1 MPGEE
6 PAIMNQTHAM
16 KDDAVPDRAQVR
28 SNGFD
33 LSAGRLRA
41 SLAITLVGLFIF
53 TVGAKPDW
61 FAWDRSRVVGF
72 VQISVFLIGLGII
85 CAGGVFGL
93 LALWKGT
100 PRTIVADIGLR
111 LVGTGYVI
119 SVFSGM
125 ADVFGMGSQPLP
137 GVPYFGP
144 WQATGV
150 LIGQVLIAL
159 GFLMMMPYRRIP

>member
-1 MPGEE
+1 
-6 PAIMNQTHAM
+6 MNQSGVVNDQPA
-16 KDDAVPDRAQVR
+16 
-28 SNGFD
+28 
-33 LSAGRLRA
+33 SAHIKTQPAKLEPSRPRLRTG
-41 SLAITLVGLFIF
+41 LVVTLMGFFVF

-61 FAWDRSRVVGF
+61 FGWDRSPVVGF
-72 VQISVFLIGLGII
+72 VQISVFIIGLGII
-85 CAGGVFGL
+85 CVGGYVGL

-119 SVFSGM
+119 CIFSGM

-137 GVPYFGP
+137 GLPYFGP

-150 LIGQVLIAL
+150 LLGQVLIAL
-159 GFLMMMPYRRIP
+159 GFLMMMPYRRI